1 MERVAEAEEAAK
13 AAAKVAE
20 EVAEAAAQ
28 AVARLQEE
36 KEVTQPEVV

>member
-1 MERVAEAEEAAK
+1 MERVAE
-13 AAAKVAE
+13 AE